1 MKTITYFRLPVLLML
16 LVIASLTGCKK
27 GDNNDPAPDVAAR
40 VSGQYAF
47 SELEAAGKTYPASQT
62 NLKGTI
68 TITRQTATTVSMQ
81 LNIRLKST
89 NEAYADESAD
99 DIAVRETGNGNVEF
113 HIDGTVIA
121 RGSGNKISIEGEGD
135 DGVAFTLTATK

>member
-1 MKTITYFRLPVLLML
+1 MKTFVSFRLPVLLML

-27 GDNNDPAPDVAAR
+27 GDNTEPAPDVAAR

-47 SELEAAGKTYPASQT
+47 SELAAGGKTYPASQT

-68 TITRQTATTVSMQ
+68 TVTRQTATTVSMQ

-89 NEAYADESAD
+89 NEAYADESAEG
-99 DIAVRETGNGNVEF
+99 VTVSETGSGNIEYQL
-113 HIDGTVIA
+113 DGTVIA
-121 RGSGNKISIEGEGD
+121 KGSGNKISIEGEGD

>member
-1 MKTITYFRLPVLLML
+1 MKTLVSFRLPVLLLL

-27 GDNNDPAPDVAAR
+27 GDNTEPAPDVAAR
-40 VSGQYAF
+40 VSGQYSF
-47 SELEAAGKTYPASQT
+47 SELATGGKTYPASQT

-68 TITRQTATTVSMQ
+68 TVTRQTATTVSMQ

-89 NEAYADESAD
+89 NEAYADESAEG
-99 DIAVRETGNGNVEF
+99 VTVSETGSGNVEYQL
-113 HIDGTVIA
+113 DGTVIA

>member
-1 MKTITYFRLPVLLML
+1 MKTIISFRLPVLLML

-27 GDNNDPAPDVAAR
+27 SDNNTPAPDLAAR
-40 VSGQYAF
+40 VAGQYSF
-47 SELEAAGKTYPASQT
+47 SELAAGGKTYPASQT

-68 TITRQTATTVSMQ
+68 TVTRQTATTVAMQ

-89 NEAYADESAD
+89 NEAYADES
-99 DIAVRETGNGNVEF
+99 VENVTVSEKSNGNVEYQL
-113 HIDGTVIA
+113 DGTVIA
-121 RGSGNKISIEGEGD
+121 RGSGSKISIEGEGD